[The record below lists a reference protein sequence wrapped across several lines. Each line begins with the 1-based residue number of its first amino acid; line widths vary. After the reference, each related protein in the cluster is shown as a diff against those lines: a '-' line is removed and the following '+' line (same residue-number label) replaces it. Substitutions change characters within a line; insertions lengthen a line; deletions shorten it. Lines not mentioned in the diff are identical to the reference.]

1 MKNIHCMPYIATSII
16 LLDLHCILSSLDKD
30 IKGIGELALASF
42 LLLPLLLNDRTE
54 RFFDGRPRF
63 LVATTCTLFRTS
75 IGDRHIG
82 FMCLYEDEVG

>member
-1 MKNIHCMPYIATSII
+1 MKNIHCIPYIATSII